1 MNKANLQGRRFERLE
16 VLEPFPGGR
25 NRWLAVCVCGGLAVA
40 ESGNLLRGN
49 TRSCGCLK
57 QDSLKARAT
66 HGLSTVG
73 SPTYQSWVGM
83 RQRCWNPANAGF
95 LDYGGRGIEVDPRWW
110 YFEEFLYDMGDRP
123 AGLSL
128 ERKDNSLG
136 YSKSNCVWA
145 GRVEQANNKRTSA
158 RLSLAGETKTLAH
171 WARDP
176 RCQVPASRLYRRCQD
191 GWPLLEALTVR
202 KLKSKYERNF

>member
-1 MNKANLQGRRFERLE
+1 MR
-16 VLEPFPGGR
+16 
-25 NRWLAVCVCGGLAVA
+25 
-40 ESGNLLRGN
+40 RGN
-49 TRSCGCLK
+49 TSSCGCIRYEML
-57 QDSLKARAT
+57 SGRAV
-66 HGLSTVG
+66 HGRSTVRDAA
-73 SPTYQSWVGM
+73 YQSWVGM
-83 RQRCWNPANAGF
+83 RQRCWNPSAKAF
-95 LDYGGRGIEVDPRWW
+95 ADYGGRGIEIDPRWW
-110 YFEEFLYDMGDRP
+110 YFEEFLYDMGERP

-145 GRVEQANNKRTSA
+145 GRVEQANNKRTSV
-158 RLSLAGETKTLAH
+158 RLSLGSETKTLAR

-191 GWPLLEALTVR
+191 GWPLCKALSVR